1 MFDVIDLNCVFRS
14 PTILS
19 WLLYIAV
26 CLILSHF
33 FRSEAE
39 AMKDMSKGIPQK
51 WRLFFKL
58 FCYLSPQNISQ
69 DSIESTFM
77 FEQVNFKGSWSVSRG
92 TGQFQG
98 EQVNFKGS
106 WSVSRGTGQFQ
117 GEQVS
122 FKGNRS
128 VSRGTGQFQGEL
140 VSFKG
145 NRSVS
150 GERSVSRGTGQ
161 FQGEQGFA
169 GTYIAI
175 RNV

>member
-1 MFDVIDLNCVFRS
+1 
-14 PTILS
+14 
-19 WLLYIAV
+19 
-26 CLILSHF
+26 
-33 FRSEAE
+33 
-39 AMKDMSKGIPQK
+39 MKDLSKGIPQK

-58 FCYLSPQNISQ
+58 FCYLSPQNIPQ

-77 FEQVNFKGSWSVSRG
+77 FEQVS
-92 TGQFQG
+92 
-98 EQVNFKGS
+98 FKGS

-122 FKGNRS
+122 FKGRRS
-128 VSRGTGQFQGEL
+128 VSRGTGQFQGEQ

-150 GERSVSRGTGQ
+150 GEQVSFRGTGQ

-169 GTYIAI
+169 GTNIAI
-175 RNV
+175 RNVLGREAVYPLYFGATKVSHIYFIVMPNICARSEHTDKPLCML